1 MRRAVLQHIKP
12 SKNILPNIIVH
23 TRDIDPEVRVAS
35 FDKIKDCVA
44 MEKLTAEQRVKL
56 IKDGLTDP

>member
-1 MRRAVLQHIKP
+1 ME
-12 SKNILPNIIVH
+12 H

-44 MEKLTAEQRVKL
+44 MEKLTVEQRVKL